1 MEALENFWAQYG
13 DIIISIV
20 SSGSFGAIIVA
31 IVNSV
36 VKGATRKINSSTS
49 VNFTDEQ
56 INGIAQKFAA
66 AVSQK
71 VFKVDISKLLTDEV
85 SKQLS
90 GLTDEITKVVEE
102 TEMSY
107 AAMAIMAKGMSR
119 SKILDEDERE
129 TLAKMSDELSAKAH
143 VKESIEVTL
152 EPETITEVKEN
163 DSYIAVR

>member
-1 MEALENFWAQYG
+1 MEALQNFWAQYG

-36 VKGATRKINSSTS
+36 VKRATRKINSVTS
-49 VNFTDEQ
+49 VNLTDEQ
-56 INGIAQKFAA
+56 INGIARKFAA

-71 VFKVDISKLLTDEV
+71 VLKVDISKLLSDEV
-85 SKQLS
+85 GKQISALA
-90 GLTDEITKVVEE
+90 DEITKVVEE

>member
-1 MEALENFWAQYG
+1 MEALQNFWAQYG

-36 VKGATRKINSSTS
+36 VKGATRKINSVTS
-49 VNFTDEQ
+49 VNLTDEQ
-56 INGIAQKFAA
+56 INGIARKFAG

-71 VFKVDISKLLTDEV
+71 VFKVDLSKLLTDEV

-90 GLTDEITKVVEE
+90 GLTAEITKVVEE
-102 TEMSY
+102 TEISY

>member
-1 MEALENFWAQYG
+1 MEALQNFWAQYG
-13 DIIISIV
+13 DIFISIV

-36 VKGATRKINSSTS
+36 VKRATRKINSSTS
-49 VNFTDEQ
+49 VKLTDEQ
-56 INGIAQKFAA
+56 VDGIAQKFAA

-90 GLTDEITKVVEE
+90 GLTDGITKVVEE

-119 SKILDEDERE
+119 SKMLDKDERE